1 METFLQLVYGV
12 VGIALLY
19 YGAEYLIRGGVSI
32 ANRLRIPPLV
42 IGLTLVAFGTSA
54 PELCVSV
61 DAALKGSGDISV
73 GNVVGSNI
81 CNIALILGLSAL
93 IATLN
98 VNRKLLRLD
107 MPVMMASALAL
118 CVCCLA
124 WGGVGRWQAL
134 TLLGGL
140 VLYLGWCLY
149 AGRRDGASGEE
160 DESLSVRYTVPVALL
175 CVVGGLGGLVLGAKL
190 FVGCA
195 VHIARLLSVSEAVIG
210 LTVVAVGTSLPE
222 LATSVVAA
230 LRGEK
235 DIAVGNVVGSN
246 IFNVMCILGIAP
258 LISPISSPGIG
269 LVDLGLMAGLSVLLY
284 PMMRR
289 DLVIGRLEG
298 AALVLVYVAYLAW
311 LVWISVTC
319 LSPE

>member
-32 ANRLRIPPLV
+32 ANGLRIPPLV

-195 VHIARLLSVSEAVIG
+195 VHIARLLSVSSCQ
-210 LTVVAVGTSLPE
+210 TRMT
-222 LATSVVAA
+222 
-230 LRGEK
+230 
-235 DIAVGNVVGSN
+235 
-246 IFNVMCILGIAP
+246 
-258 LISPISSPGIG
+258 
-269 LVDLGLMAGLSVLLY
+269 
-284 PMMRR
+284 
-289 DLVIGRLEG
+289 
-298 AALVLVYVAYLAW
+298 
-311 LVWISVTC
+311 
-319 LSPE
+319 

>member
-124 WGGVGRWQAL
+124 WGGVGRRGR
-134 TLLGGL
+134 GG
-140 VLYLGWCLY
+140 GRPRN
-149 AGRRDGASGEE
+149 AGD
-160 DESLSVRYTVPVALL
+160 
-175 CVVGGLGGLVLGAKL
+175 
-190 FVGCA
+190 
-195 VHIARLLSVSEAVIG
+195 
-210 LTVVAVGTSLPE
+210 
-222 LATSVVAA
+222 AT
-230 LRGEK
+230 
-235 DIAVGNVVGSN
+235 
-246 IFNVMCILGIAP
+246 
-258 LISPISSPGIG
+258 
-269 LVDLGLMAGLSVLLY
+269 
-284 PMMRR
+284 
-289 DLVIGRLEG
+289 
-298 AALVLVYVAYLAW
+298 
-311 LVWISVTC
+311 
-319 LSPE
+319 